1 VSVVSRHD
9 GHVHNINLGI
19 KCCKQASFVQRT
31 KFWNTVVQ
39 LRYIYT
45 YQSLFHQYLTSG
57 TLQIRDRSPVKKLA
71 TGRIIQQ
78 QFFPRTV
85 GHSETSFLGP
95 SSDLDLSSGNR
106 VRVYKTSLGFAMRR
120 SRKSVRPNSN
130 I

>member
-1 VSVVSRHD
+1 
-9 GHVHNINLGI
+9 
-19 KCCKQASFVQRT
+19 
-31 KFWNTVVQ
+31 VQ

-57 TLQIRDRSPVKKLA
+57 TLQIRDRSPVKKLV
-71 TGRIIQQ
+71 TGRVVQQ

-106 VRVYKTSLGFAMRR
+106 VRVYETSLGFAMRH